1 VTADYARTRIEEAV
15 DQALTAAAPIGEV
28 WYYDI
33 APSAVDMGA
42 GYVVAYA
49 LIITARNVLLSPRWI
64 AMSEIII
71 DSFPPDE
78 MIKGAVTK
86 CVQQLLEVRE
96 TLLQGK
102 DQES

>member
-1 VTADYARTRIEEAV
+1 MTADYARTRIEEAV
-15 DQALTAAAPIGEV
+15 DQALTAAAPLGEV

-33 APSAVDMGA
+33 AP
-42 GYVVAYA
+42 VAIAQPQGFIIAYG

-64 AMSEIII
+64 AMSEIIM

-86 CVQQLLEVRE
+86 CVEQLLEVRAD
-96 TLLQGK
+96 LAA
-102 DQES
+102 ES